1 MGWNW
6 LTKRSARSAALHRQ
20 VKDAEIAL
28 VVSGP
33 LVPRGVSDLLLHG

>member
-1 MGWNW
+1 MELVNEAVRQVRGQS
-6 LTKRSARSAALHRQ
+6 TAQ

-33 LVPRGVSDLLLHG
+33 LVPRGVSNLLVHS